1 MNAFFDTLNWALLF
15 ITMSAM
21 ALLLRSLSRRL
32 GDALHLKKYYLVYDL
47 SVVIFAAA
55 MALMLLSYP
64 DGQWGLPARL
74 LFLAGALLMAGITVN
89 YWGWIIPEIFIK
101 SK

>member
-1 MNAFFDTLNWALLF
+1 MLNWALLF

-32 GDALHLKKYYLVYDL
+32 GEALHMKRYYLGYDA
-47 SVVIFAAA
+47 SVVVFVAA
-55 MALMLLSYP
+55 MALILLSYP
-64 DGQWGLPARL
+64 DGPWGFPARL
-74 LFLAGALLMAGITVN
+74 LFLGGALLMAGITVN